1 MRPVIIAG
9 NWKLNKTL
17 RESLDFITRLK
28 RETDLGTAKIVICPV
43 FTALAE
49 AAEVAMDTPIKIGAQ
64 DLYWENSGAFTGQVS
79 APLLKDAG
87 CTYAIIGHSERR
99 QLFSETDE
107 WVNKKTKAAL
117 AAGLIPIVCCGETLA
132 ERQGGKTNDILK
144 RHIEGA
150 FKDISAEQATGC
162 VIAYEPV
169 WAIGTGQV
177 ASPAQA
183 QESHVFIRALL
194 SKIYGSEVSS
204 QMPILYGG
212 SVKADNAGEILKQND
227 VDGALVG
234 GASLDPASF
243 LAIIRSANSVRV

>member
-1 MRPVIIAG
+1 MRQVIIAG
-9 NWKLNKTL
+9 NWKLNKNL
-17 RESLDFITRLK
+17 RETLEFLTLLR
-28 RETDLGTAKIVICPV
+28 RETDLGPARIVVCPV

-64 DLYWENSGAFTGQVS
+64 DLYWENAGAFTGEVS

-87 CTYAIIGHSERR
+87 CEYVIVGHSERR
-99 QLFSETDE
+99 QFFGETDE
-107 WVNKKTKAAL
+107 TVNKKTKAAL
-117 AAGLIPIVCCGETLA
+117 TGGLIPIVCCGESLA
-132 ERQGGKTNDILK
+132 ERQGGKTNDVLK

-150 FKDISAEQATGC
+150 FAGIPKTQASTC

-177 ASPAQA
+177 ATPAQA
-183 QESHVFIRALL
+183 QESHAFIRGLI
-194 SKIYGSEVSS
+194 SKLYGPEIAAEI
-204 QMPILYGG
+204 PILYGG
-212 SVKADNAGEILKQND
+212 SVKPDNSGEILKQND

-243 LAIIRSANSVRV
+243 LAIVRSANSVRV